1 MTLLVKDA
9 GKSECFA
16 VMAKIEV
23 EIIVLVRRLQSTL
36 LHPKG
41 GRLPMQVPY
50 YENGIR
56 MALSG
61 IEQWKSGV
69 ISTIE

>member
-23 EIIVLVRRLQSTL
+23 EIVVLVSRLQSTL

-41 GRLPMQVPY
+41 CRLPMQVLY
-50 YENGIR
+50 YEKAER
-56 MALSG
+56 MILNKTM
-61 IEQWKSGV
+61 QKR
-69 ISTIE
+69 